1 MLRWRLS
8 NELKW
13 GWVPKYYPSTSR
25 PPGQRP
31 SSNFSSGAV
40 ATFLVAVASG
50 QSIGGCLVISSN
62 SEYFGLPPKH
72 PWVARVSCLYITTV
86 QQQKSSLLVLSFSV
100 NHCPILRN
108 IMLTMLLSPSLPS
121 GSEWGSTVVK
131 EMMGNVQALLLPKT
145 NHPRSADTPLGVS
158 VWLCTLIWTIQ
169 VQEILYMDHCHGLK
183 IICEFEWSAWFVQE
197 CLRID
202 RYRYDCIE
210 TPIVWPGKGLLLYC
224 MARSGIV
231 IPLYCM
237 ARSGIGVGVSL
248 YGQVCK
254 QR

>member
-13 GWVPKYYPSTSR
+13 VPKYYQSTSR

-31 SSNFSSGAV
+31 SSNFSFGAV

-86 QQQKSSLLVLSFSV
+86 QQQKSSWLVLSFNV
-100 NHCPILRN
+100 NHCPILCN
-108 IMLTMLLSPSLPS
+108 IMLIMLLSPSLPS
-121 GSEWGSTVVK
+121 GSEWSSTVVK

-145 NHPRSADTPLGVS
+145 NHPRSADTPL
-158 VWLCTLIWTIQ
+158 
-169 VQEILYMDHCHGLK
+169 
-183 IICEFEWSAWFVQE
+183 EF
-197 CLRID
+197 
-202 RYRYDCIE
+202 
-210 TPIVWPGKGLLLYC
+210 
-224 MARSGIV
+224 GIV
-231 IPLYCM
+231 HLNNSRPGN
-237 ARSGIGVGVSL
+237 SVHGS
-248 YGQVCK
+248 
-254 QR
+254 

>member
-13 GWVPKYYPSTSR
+13 GWVPKYYQSTSR

-86 QQQKSSLLVLSFSV
+86 QQQKSSLLVLSFNV

-108 IMLTMLLSPSLPS
+108 IMLTMLLKEKKRKKPSFPLTSKWEWMRQHS
-121 GSEWGSTVVK
+121 GERDDGQCSSTAITK
-131 EMMGNVQALLLPKT
+131 
-145 NHPRSADTPLGVS
+145 D
-158 VWLCTLIWTIQ
+158 
-169 VQEILYMDHCHGLK
+169 
-183 IICEFEWSAWFVQE
+183 
-197 CLRID
+197 
-202 RYRYDCIE
+202 
-210 TPIVWPGKGLLLYC
+210 
-224 MARSGIV
+224 
-231 IPLYCM
+231 
-237 ARSGIGVGVSL
+237 
-248 YGQVCK
+248 
-254 QR
+254 